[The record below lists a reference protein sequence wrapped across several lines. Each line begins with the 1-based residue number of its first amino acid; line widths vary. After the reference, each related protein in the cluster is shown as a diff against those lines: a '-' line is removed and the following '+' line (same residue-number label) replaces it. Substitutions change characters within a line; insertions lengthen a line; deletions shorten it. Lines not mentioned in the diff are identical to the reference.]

1 MQCRHAVE
9 RSAKAGQKTCR
20 IKDRIAGKDL
30 YQRRYHAGTR
40 NMNDDTRIV
49 ALGDSL
55 TEGFGVRP
63 EDSYPAGLEAL
74 LNKKGINCTVINA
87 GRSGDTCRNL
97 MTRMH
102 RVPDLAPDLV
112 IIEIG
117 LNDILMGAMPERISH
132 MISTMVQR
140 LTAGA
145 IPVTLAGM
153 VLPSMGDTETETAFA
168 AIYPAVAKA
177 LDLVLIPSF
186 NGPSLEK
193 AGGIQFDGIH
203 PTAAGYAA
211 ITEHILPWVVRAL
224 ER

>member
-1 MQCRHAVE
+1 M
-9 RSAKAGQKTCR
+9 SS
-20 IKDRIAGKDL
+20 
-30 YQRRYHAGTR
+30 
-40 NMNDDTRIV
+40 DTRIV

-63 EDSYPAGLEAL
+63 GDSYPAVLEAM
-74 LNKKGINCTVINA
+74 LNKKGFKCTVINA

-97 MTRMH
+97 MARMH

-112 IIEIG
+112 ILEIG
-117 LNDILMGAMPERISH
+117 LNDILMGAMPERISQ
-132 MISTMVQR
+132 MITTMVQR
-140 LTAGA
+140 LMDEA
-145 IPVTLAGM
+145 IPVALAGM
-153 VLPSMGDTETETAFA
+153 VLPYVGDTETETAFA
-168 AIYPAVAKA
+168 AIYPDVAQA
-177 LDLVLIPSF
+177 LDLMLIPSF

-211 ITEHILPWVVRAL
+211 ITAYILPWVVRIM